1 MSRRPTRL
9 SACLA
14 FIAIVSACGT
24 REASISDVTP
34 RTKNLA
40 SSKNSIDPKKSPL
53 AAQSGG
59 LCSPLGAIHR
69 SKPVIVAP
77 PESNSAEQSFSG
89 GDCSFVD
96 TYSSRP
102 GVFIEPGTYTF
113 TWSPT
118 KKVGAVIVE
127 MSRDGIVW
135 KSLPTSWAAD
145 KPSSATATIPTTGTF
160 YFRVRPADET
170 STSRK

>member
-1 MSRRPTRL
+1 
-9 SACLA
+9 LA

-24 REASISDVTP
+24 REASIGDATP

-53 AAQSGG
+53 AAQSSG

-127 MSRDGIVW
+127 ISRDGIVW
-135 KSLPTSWAAD
+135 KSLRTMS
-145 KPSSATATIPTTGTF
+145 SSATPNAAEANITSPGRF
-160 YFRVRPADET
+160 YVRVRPADV
-170 STSRK
+170 SADAKG